1 MLFATLLTEN
11 AMTFERDRGSTDD
24 SQAQDGHGLA
34 PGAIPSPAPPRRSV
48 HFTSRSDRWST
59 PIEFF
64 RQLDREFGFTLD
76 VCALS
81 DNAKC
86 ERFFS
91 PDDDGL
97 CQEWT
102 GTCWMNP
109 PYGRVIGLWVKKA
122 YESSLAGATVVCL
135 VPARTDTRWW
145 QDFATKA
152 AEIRFVTGRLK
163 FGDATNSA
171 PFPSAVVVF
180 RPPIPAGR
188 KTRRQR
194 RVDATQLT
202 LFCPD
207 PGSSSQTENQP

>member
-1 MLFATLLTEN
+1 MTL
-11 AMTFERDRGSTDD
+11 ERSSTPSDE
-24 SQAQDGHGLA
+24 SEPA
-34 PGAIPSPAPPRRSV
+34 PGSNGVPSPAPPRRSV
-48 HFTSRSDRWST
+48 HFTSRSDRWAT

-97 CQEWT
+97 RQEWT
-102 GTCWMNP
+102 GICWMNP
-109 PYGRVIGLWVKKA
+109 PYGRVISLWMQKA
-122 YESSLAGATVVCL
+122 YESALAGATVVCL

-163 FGDATNSA
+163 FGDAVNSA

-180 RPPIPAGR
+180 RPPTSKRPR
-188 KTRRQR
+188 TTRRP
-194 RVDATQLT
+194 RVSVTQLS
-202 LFCPD
+202 LFPT
-207 PGSSSQTENQP
+207 PTPPTPEQSFHKETQP

>member
-1 MLFATLLTEN
+1 MHPEQNVHSDEPPLQQPPSDLPT
-11 AMTFERDRGSTDD
+11 
-24 SQAQDGHGLA
+24 
-34 PGAIPSPAPPRRSV
+34 GAAKPRRSV
-48 HFTSRSDRWST
+48 HFTSRSDRWAT

-76 VCALS
+76 VCALA

-86 ERFFS
+86 ERYFS

-97 CQEWT
+97 RQEWR

-109 PYGRVIGLWVKKA
+109 PYGRVIALWMQKA
-122 YESSLAGATVVCL
+122 YESALAGATVVCL

-152 AEIRFVTGRLK
+152 AEIRFVSGRLK
-163 FGDATNSA
+163 FGEAVNSA

-180 RPPIPAGR
+180 RPPTAKGSKRGQRGR
-188 KTRRQR
+188 DGLHQLPLF
-194 RVDATQLT
+194 ATPTDSTSEQHL
-202 LFCPD
+202 P
-207 PGSSSQTENQP
+207 TETTT